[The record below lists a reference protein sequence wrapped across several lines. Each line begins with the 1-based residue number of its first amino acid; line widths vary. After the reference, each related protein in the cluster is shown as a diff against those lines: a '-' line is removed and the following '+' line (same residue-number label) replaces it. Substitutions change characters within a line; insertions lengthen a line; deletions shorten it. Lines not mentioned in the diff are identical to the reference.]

1 MGHPPLLTL
10 MARNENEKAIGS
22 RARARARS
30 TEEPSSPSSFLCPSS
45 SSFRVWLLLLLRV
58 THNLITHVKKKKIND
73 NDFKRFERRQKKKN
87 LFFFCVCRSCA
98 EAVLYSEDV
107 LLPRVSLFNER
118 KLLTIR
124 RRPRKKKESRG

>member
-1 MGHPPLLTL
+1 MGRPPLLTL

-22 RARARARS
+22 RARARS
-30 TEEPSSPSSFLCPSS
+30 TEPSSSSSFLCPSS
-45 SSFRVWLLLLLRV
+45 FRVWLLLLRV

-73 NDFKRFERRQKKKN
+73 NDFKRFEKRQKKKKN
-87 LFFFCVCRSCA
+87 LFFCVCRSCA

-124 RRPRKKKESRG
+124 RKARKKKESRG